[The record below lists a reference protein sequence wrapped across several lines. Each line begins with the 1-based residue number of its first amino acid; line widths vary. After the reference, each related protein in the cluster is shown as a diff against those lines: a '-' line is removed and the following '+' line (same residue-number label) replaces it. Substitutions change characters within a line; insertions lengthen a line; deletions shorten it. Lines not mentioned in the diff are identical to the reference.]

1 MILTAVIDPITRIE
15 GHLKIEIDI
24 DVKNGVRQVV
34 DAPGAWHALPGF
46 REPAGWARSART
58 RNISPSASAACV
70 PWRMAWA
77 AVLTLDQAF
86 GVAASIPANA
96 RIMRNLVMGAN
107 FVDSHILHFYLLCMV
122 DFMDGPAMPPWTP
135 TWRVDKR
142 FSKAKTDALLQN
154 YLQAI
159 ACAARLTRWA
169 RSLAGAC
176 RILPPTSW
184 ADSPLIRALSA
195 FPAIRPT

>member
-1 MILTAVIDPITRIE
+1 MCPVAH
-15 GHLKIEIDI
+15 G
-24 DVKNGVRQVV
+24 
-34 DAPGAWHALPGF
+34 
-46 REPAGWARSART
+46 
-58 RNISPSASAACV
+58 
-70 PWRMAWA
+70 MA

-159 ACAARLTRWA
+159 AMRRKAHEMGALFGGRLPHPPAYIVGGFTANPRPERISGYKA
-169 RSLAGAC
+169 YLNELIPYIRDKYIPERRTAC
-176 RILPPTSW
+176 RHLSR
-184 ADSPLIRALSA
+184 LLRHRARRGQ
-195 FPAIRPT
+195 PALLWRL